1 MIVLHRLLRTWKRT
15 VTTFIAISEFTR
27 QKFVEQG
34 FPDSRTVVKAPF
46 VLDPGPPGGGG
57 DDFLFVGRLSV
68 EKGVRTMLAAME
80 LVPPAIRLKIVGDG
94 PLAGEVGAAA
104 ERNARIQYLGR
115 VPQRQVLDIMGESR
129 YVIFPSEWY
138 EVFSRVAPES
148 FSKGTPVIASR
159 IGAVAKI
166 VDNGRTGF
174 HYRSGDSKD
183 LARVIGDVVARGD
196 ELVGMRTEARLEF
209 ERNYT
214 ADRNYQILMGIY
226 ENAIANRRGPRDRNA

>member
-94 PLAGEVGAAA
+94 PLAGEVRAAA

-115 VPQRQVLDIMGESR
+115 VPQRQVL
-129 YVIFPSEWY
+129 
-138 EVFSRVAPES
+138 ES